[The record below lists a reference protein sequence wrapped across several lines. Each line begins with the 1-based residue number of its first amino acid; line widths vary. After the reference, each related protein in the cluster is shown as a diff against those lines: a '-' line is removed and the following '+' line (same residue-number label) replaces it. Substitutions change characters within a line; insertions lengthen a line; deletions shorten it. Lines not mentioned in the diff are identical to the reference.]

1 MLNLFDIK
9 QTLKYWSHVKPIGNI
24 KTAEDI
30 ANLFEKYLTYL
41 RFIAPTGDIQPSG
54 LNETRLEHI

>member
-41 RFIAPTGDIQPSG
+41 RFIAPTGDIQPS
-54 LNETRLEHI
+54 